1 MSGLIKARDDIYAAA
16 GVQLKDTAVLSEIS
30 KAKAREES
38 PDDMAIRAASDPSSS
53 TSTLIHIAEVGF
65 HYPFSLG
72 GKLIQSAVRG
82 IRGRFTGV
90 EFTRF

>member
-1 MSGLIKARDDIYAAA
+1 MSGLIKARADIHAAA

-53 TSTLIHIAEVGF
+53 TSTLIHIAEVSF
-65 HYPFSLG
+65 PAFW
-72 GKLIQSAVRG
+72 
-82 IRGRFTGV
+82 RGR
-90 EFTRF
+90 